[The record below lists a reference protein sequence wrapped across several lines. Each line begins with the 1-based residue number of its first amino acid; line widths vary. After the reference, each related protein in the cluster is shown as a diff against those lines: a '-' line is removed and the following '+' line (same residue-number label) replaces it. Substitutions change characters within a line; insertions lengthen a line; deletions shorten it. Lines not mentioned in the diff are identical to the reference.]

1 MEVCDLHTLIITTTI
16 TAIISSLIGGGLGGY
31 IVKLI
36 MKNEAKEA
44 LKDDLQKI
52 DDDIRHIEK
61 NYVTCTVCQAT
72 HSSTNKIL
80 EDMNKKIDLLLEA
93 QLRGS

>member
-1 MEVCDLHTLIITTTI
+1 MNYDLHTLIITTI
-16 TAIISSLIGGGLGGY
+16 LSSLFGGGLGGY

-52 DDDIRHIEK
+52 DSDIRHIEK
-61 NYVTCTVCQAT
+61 NYVTCSVCQAT

-80 EDMNKKIDLLLEA
+80 EDMNKKIDMLLEA
-93 QLRGS
+93 QIKKT